1 MAWWVLRADALGD
14 SDPGGSMRHAKKNEN
29 ANTNEN
35 DNKNDNKNDNT
46 NVNTNANADR
56 NGNGYMRWNRF
67 GIRGSVMAAAVA
79 SAALVVT
86 GCGSGESP
94 SASAS
99 PASGSPASVSPDSA
113 TPTHVTSPSVA
124 SPSVASASAS
134 AAAVTPAVD
143 SSRGAAAAALVCSVG
158 SLKVAARQA
167 ADRPSGTGTGAAIV
181 EFTNSSAK
189 TCVLKGHPTV
199 AGAGNGS
206 PEKNAPLSVTNTGT
220 ASPVTLAPKGKAWVK
235 LTFVQVQGEADG
247 FCESGAEPVV
257 YPTLVIGLPGAGK
270 HQVAL
275 DDGQFAQCDNKV
287 TVTAVSAVKPT

>member
-1 MAWWVLRADALGD
+1 
-14 SDPGGSMRHAKKNEN
+14 MRYAKTNEN
-29 ANTNEN
+29 ANTNA
-35 DNKNDNKNDNT
+35 DA
-46 NVNTNANADR
+46 NTNANKNG

-67 GIRGSVMAAAVA
+67 GIRGSVMAAFVA

-94 SASAS
+94 SASTS
-99 PASGSPASVSPDSA
+99 PASGSPDSA
-113 TPTHVTSPSVA
+113 TPTHATSPSPA
-124 SPSVASASAS
+124 SPSAASASASAPSGS

-143 SSRGAAAAALVCSVG
+143 SSRGAAAAAPACSAG

-189 TCVLKGHPTV
+189 ACVLKGHPTV

-206 PEKNAPLSVTNTGT
+206 PEKNSPLSVTPTGS

-275 DDGQFAQCDNKV
+275 DDGRFAQCDNKV

>member
-1 MAWWVLRADALGD
+1 
-14 SDPGGSMRHAKKNEN
+14 
-29 ANTNEN
+29 
-35 DNKNDNKNDNT
+35 
-46 NVNTNANADR
+46 
-56 NGNGYMRWNRF
+56 MRWNRV
-67 GIRGSVMAAAVA
+67 GIRGSVMAAFVA

-86 GCGSGESP
+86 GCDSGESP
-94 SASAS
+94 STSAS
-99 PASGSPASVSPDSA
+99 PASDSPASAGSASA
-113 TPTHVTSPSVA
+113 TPSAATSPSAASPSVA
-124 SPSVASASAS
+124 SPSAASASAS
-134 AAAVTPAVD
+134 AAAATPAAD
-143 SSRGAAAAALVCSVG
+143 SSRGVGAAAPACSAG

-189 TCVLKGHPTV
+189 ACVLKGHPTV
-199 AGAGNGS
+199 AGASNGS
-206 PEKNAPLSVTNTGT
+206 PEKNAPLAVTPTGS

-287 TVTAVSAVKPT
+287 TVTAVSAVKPS

>member
-1 MAWWVLRADALGD
+1 
-14 SDPGGSMRHAKKNEN
+14 
-29 ANTNEN
+29 
-35 DNKNDNKNDNT
+35 
-46 NVNTNANADR
+46 
-56 NGNGYMRWNRF
+56 MRWNRF
-67 GIRGSVMAAAVA
+67 GIRGSVMAAVVA

-94 SASAS
+94 GTSAR
-99 PASGSPASVSPDSA
+99 PASVSPDSA
-113 TPTHVTSPSVA
+113 TPAPVTSPSAA

-134 AAAVTPAVD
+134 APSASAAVVTPAVD
-143 SSRGAAAAALVCSVG
+143 SSRGVGAAAPACSVG

-189 TCVLKGHPTV
+189 ACVLKGHPTV

-206 PEKNAPLSVTNTGT
+206 PEKNAPLSVTTTGS
-220 ASPVTLAPKGKAWVK
+220 AAPVTLAPKGKAWVK

-257 YPTLVIGLPGAGK
+257 FPTLVIGLPGAGK

-287 TVTAVSAVKPT
+287 TVTAVSAVKPS

>member
-1 MAWWVLRADALGD
+1 
-14 SDPGGSMRHAKKNEN
+14 MRYARTNEKANTNKNAHTSANKNANDN
-29 ANTNEN
+29 ANTN
-35 DNKNDNKNDNT
+35 
-46 NVNTNANADR
+46 ANR

-113 TPTHVTSPSVA
+113 TPTHVPSPSVTSPSVA
-124 SPSVASASAS
+124 SASASAASAS

-143 SSRGAAAAALVCSVG
+143 SSRGAAAAAPVCSVG

-189 TCVLKGHPTV
+189 ACVLKGHPTV

-206 PEKNAPLSVTNTGT
+206 PEKNAPLAVTTTGS

>member
-1 MAWWVLRADALGD
+1 
-14 SDPGGSMRHAKKNEN
+14 MR
-29 ANTNEN
+29 
-35 DNKNDNKNDNT
+35 
-46 NVNTNANADR
+46 
-56 NGNGYMRWNRF
+56 F
-67 GIRGSVMAAAVA
+67 
-79 SAALVVT
+79 
-86 GCGSGESP
+86 GESP

-99 PASGSPASVSPDSA
+99 PASGSPASVGPDSA
-113 TPTHVTSPSVA
+113 PPTHVTSPSVA
-124 SPSVASASAS
+124 SPPVASASAS

-143 SSRGAAAAALVCSVG
+143 SSRGAAAATPVCSVG

-189 TCVLKGHPTV
+189 ACVLKGHPTV

-206 PEKNAPLSVTNTGT
+206 PAKNAPLSVKTTGS